1 MNWQI
6 PEGFAL
12 EVFLAAHG
20 EELSED
26 QKKFLESIIGN
37 NVVVRI
43 KKFKDKDPRFQE
55 LVNLLKE
62 MEKNGSIQSLQVVEK

>member
-12 EVFLAAHG
+12 EVFLTSRG

-26 QKKFLESIIGN
+26 QKKFLGSIIGN

-43 KKFKDKDPRFQE
+43 KKSKDKDPIFKE

>member
-12 EVFLAAHG
+12 EVFLTSRG

-26 QKKFLESIIGN
+26 QKKFLGSIIGN

-43 KKFKDKDPRFQE
+43 KKSKDKDPIFQ
-55 LVNLLKE
+55 
-62 MEKNGSIQSLQVVEK
+62 